1 MRLFGWHD
9 KNRPLAIGQSNMTNK
24 PVWYRFFNR
33 LWRWVLTGLFFVLFG
48 IGGLVLSLV
57 WFTLLRLTVRR
68 QALLQQLTHS
78 SIRNSFRFFLNAL
91 RLAGVMDYQI
101 IGADKFKQD
110 RGCLVV
116 ANHPSLLDYVFLAS
130 CMPRCDCIVKQALLD
145 NPFVRGVIK
154 AAGYLVNSDSEAL
167 MHACEQRLKTGG
179 TLLIFPEGTRSV
191 VGQHLVLQRGA
202 ANIAVRAGCDVRIVQ
217 ISCQPPMLTKQ
228 GKWYRIP
235 ETKPQFII
243 RVQDKIAVG
252 EFIDEHDLSP
262 ALAARRLTNYLSSEL
277 MRIDIIFND
286 K

>member
-1 MRLFGWHD
+1 
-9 KNRPLAIGQSNMTNK
+9 MTNK
-24 PVWYRFFNR
+24 PVWNNIFNR
-33 LWRWVLTGLFFVLFG
+33 LWRWVSTGVFFALFG
-48 IGGLVLSLV
+48 IGGLVLSLI

-68 QALLQQLTHS
+68 QDLLQQLTHS

-101 IGADKFKQD
+101 IGVEKFKQD

-167 MHACEQRLKTGG
+167 MLACEQRLQTGG
-179 TLLIFPEGTRSV
+179 TLLIFPEGTRSI
-191 VGQHLVLQRGA
+191 VGQQLVLQRGA
-202 ANIAVRAGCDVRIVQ
+202 ANIAVRAGCAVRIVQ

-243 RVQDKIAVG
+243 RVQDKIDARQ
-252 EFIDEHDLSP
+252 FIDDHDLSP
-262 ALAARRLTNYLSSEL
+262 ALAARRLTRYIQSEL
-277 MRIDIIFND
+277 MHVGTESNE